1 MALDPFVGEVTLFAG
16 NFAPRG
22 WAFCAGQLLPISQN
36 TALFSLLGTN
46 YGGDGRTTFGLP
58 DLRGRSPLHVGAG
71 QGPGLQAHSLGEM
84 AGEDGVTLTTAQI
97 PAHTHSLQASTA
109 ASVSSPS
116 STVNLAASSAGNVY
130 RDATNPVAMSQTV
143 VSSNGGGLPHNNRQ
157 PYLSLNFIIALQGI
171 FPPRA

>member
-22 WAFCAGQLLPISQN
+22 WAFCAGQLLPIAQN

-58 DLRGRSPLHVGAG
+58 DLRGRSPLHVGSG

-84 AGEDGVTLTTAQI
+84 AGEASVTLSTTQI
-97 PAHTHSLQASTA
+97 PAHTHALQASTA

-116 STVNLAASSAGNVY
+116 STVNLSATSAGNVY
-130 RDATNPVAMSQTV
+130 RDPTNPVAMSQTV
-143 VSSNGGGLPHNNRQ
+143 LSSHGSSQPHNNRQ
-157 PYLSLNFIIALQGI
+157 PYLSLNFIIALQGV
-171 FPPRA
+171 FPPRP